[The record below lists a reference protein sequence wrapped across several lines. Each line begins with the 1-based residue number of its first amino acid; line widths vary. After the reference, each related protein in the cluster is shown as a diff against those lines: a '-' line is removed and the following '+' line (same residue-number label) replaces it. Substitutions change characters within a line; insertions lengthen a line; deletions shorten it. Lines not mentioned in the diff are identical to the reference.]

1 VTGDLSAARP
11 VFHPNNQGS
20 SVKSSESQRLA
31 LRRQSTPFV
40 LLLIVAALL
49 SACSSTLQV
58 RSDVDPSADFS
69 QYRSYEFFNPMGI
82 EGGYNSPIF
91 GEHFRAAISRELN
104 QRRYR
109 QNEMADLMVNVTI
122 RSDDRVK
129 MTSYTAPYMSG
140 AYYSRPGGAHYG
152 SSLGVGVGF
161 SQRATKVTE
170 ASVFIDLVDRKQQK
184 VVWQGV
190 AVLDVTDKV
199 AQQLRDAIY
208 TAVNEVFKQYPNL
221 AGA

>member
-1 VTGDLSAARP
+1 
-11 VFHPNNQGS
+11 
-20 SVKSSESQRLA
+20 
-31 LRRQSTPFV
+31 
-40 LLLIVAALL
+40 
-49 SACSSTLQV
+49 
-58 RSDVDPSADFS
+58 
-69 QYRSYEFFNPMGI
+69 MGI

-91 GEHFRAAISRELN
+91 GEHFRAAISREMN

-109 QNEMADLMVNVTI
+109 QENQPDLMVNVTI

-152 SSLGVGVGF
+152 SGLGVGVGV

-170 ASVFIDLVDRKQQK
+170 ASVFIDLVDVQQHK

-190 AVLDVTDKV
+190 AVVDVTDKV

-208 TAVNEVFKQYPNL
+208 TAVNEVFKQYPKQ